1 MRVVA
6 LAAADLV
13 RRVARP
19 GEVALEH
26 VHVAVARVPD
36 RREGVWRPAVEL
48 HQDEAHREAVAH
60 DDQRVGALAAGA
72 QVDAAHPPLPPRAEP
87 AVHVGAALA
96 RREAVEEAADAHL
109 LGAGR
114 SELVALQVAKL
125 LLAHAR
131 LDVRVDEVG
140 LDGGAQAASR
150 LPHVARPTQR
160 QRMAARRQERTG
172 EVGEWR
178 GAVRAALRCGATVAD
193 ALAMLVGGSLAPA
206 RRHSAP
212 ARRHSPAASARTARP
227 PGARGRSPAPSSGGD
242 RRPAPARCRGE

>member
-1 MRVVA
+1 VRVVA

-114 SELVALQVAKL
+114 SELVALQVANSCSRTRGSMYVWM
-125 LLAHAR
+125 R
-131 LDVRVDEVG
+131 LGSMAVR
-140 LDGGAQAASR
+140 
-150 LPHVARPTQR
+150 R
-160 QRMAARRQERTG
+160 QRAVCRTSHAPRS
-172 EVGEWR
+172 VREWR
-178 GAVRAALRCGATVAD
+178 LGGKRGQGRWASGFAVRCGASGFAVRCDGGRRAGDAGRRVAGVGPP
-193 ALAMLVGGSLAPA
+193 ALSAGTSALTCSVRSNGETTRCA
-206 RRHSAP
+206 RSEP
-212 ARRHSPAASARTARP
+212 STFFRR
-227 PGARGRSPAPSSGGD
+227 
-242 RRPAPARCRGE
+242 